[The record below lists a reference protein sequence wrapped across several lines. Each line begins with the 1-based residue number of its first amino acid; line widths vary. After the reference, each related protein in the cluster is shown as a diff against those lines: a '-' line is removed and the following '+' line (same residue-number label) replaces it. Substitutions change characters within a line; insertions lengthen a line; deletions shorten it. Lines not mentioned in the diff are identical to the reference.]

1 MSLNKSSALPIQA
14 HMTNCQVAIALQEDF
29 TLTYGSSIGLQKDY
43 NVRQLM
49 FNTGGTSG
57 GGHFITASVE
67 HQLAHIV
74 VLLEPNTAA
83 IGESEVFLKSNGHLA
98 VGHVRRLQHT
108 AMCQRR
114 ATQQS
119 ICN

>member
-57 GGHFITASVE
+57 GGHFITANRLRFPSS
-67 HQLAHIV
+67 LRSG
-74 VLLEPNTAA
+74 T
-83 IGESEVFLKSNGHLA
+83 ESRTRPGMPRKACIADL
-98 VGHVRRLQHT
+98 R
-108 AMCQRR
+108 C
-114 ATQQS
+114 
-119 ICN
+119 